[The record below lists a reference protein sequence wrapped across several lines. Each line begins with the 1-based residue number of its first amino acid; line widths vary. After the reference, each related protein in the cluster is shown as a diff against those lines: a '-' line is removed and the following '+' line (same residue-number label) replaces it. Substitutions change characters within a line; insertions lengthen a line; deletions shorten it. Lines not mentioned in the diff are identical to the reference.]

1 MKFTASR
8 LSEGNKVFPAEIGI
22 DDHGV
27 TVRIPGLFG
36 GRTTHLD
43 FQNIGNVSISTP
55 AVGYSTITFH
65 ASGSHVTAHGFTTG
79 EARQIKQAIDA
90 GRSALGDRRGG
101 RDRSGDQDREFEAWK
116 MRREQEHEREM
127 AKRQARQQESVD
139 KAELARLSDE
149 LAEVNR
155 ELIQVLEKQL
165 SESVLHPWKD
175 DANFRDKEAIA
186 NIQFPSVPSDIVRTI
201 ERIVRDAIKQI
212 KKLEQV
218 EDHHLPR
225 LSDPEFWKVYQEK
238 HDLAE
243 VACTKAREGLKAFDT
258 PDFDTVDDYLDCMV
272 DMHELIVEL
281 EKKWLPILEGLSAAR
296 QQKKNG

>member
-36 GRTTHLD
+36 GKTTHLD

-65 ASGSHVTAHGFTTG
+65 ASGSQVTAHGFTTG

-127 AKRQARQQESVD
+127 AKRQAREQESED
-139 KAELARLSDE
+139 KAEVARLSDE
-149 LAEVNR
+149 LTEVYR
-155 ELIQVLEKQL
+155 ELNQELEKRL
-165 SESVLHPWKD
+165 WENVAHPWKD
-175 DANFRDKEAIA
+175 DANFRDKEAMA

-225 LSDPEFWKVYQEK
+225 LSDSSFWERHQETF
-238 HDLAE
+238 DLAE
-243 VACTKAREGLKAFDT
+243 TARTKAREGISEIKRA
-258 PDFDTVDDYLDCMV
+258 DFETVDDHLDCMD
-272 DMHELIVEL
+272 DMNELVAEL
-281 EKKWLPILEGLSAAR
+281 EKKWLPILEALSTAR
-296 QQKKNG
+296 QRKKNG